1 MVYPPRPLPL
11 ELSDAPYYPGNGYPP
26 NPGEDRP
33 GLTAFGRLAKGQPL
47 GKTSTFIYR
56 SEDPDP
62 QLSSQDLLRIAGDDL
77 DACQMTITLLPPRVQ
92 VEEFAELSISVETD
106 PAATITNSEVSS
118 TDFPGDVAPMT
129 WPPLEAVIEWG
140 VKGAQARAVVDY
152 VNGVV
157 INVTASFVNVR
168 AMISQGEEAG
178 VEGTS
183 AAYLVGA
190 FIGPGWAK
198 QTSARRTVFIG
209 AVGAGVE
216 SAVFAVPKFAS
227 RVLVV
232 SQDAGAIPTVLAAFI
247 RFWQSPDG
255 QPGGKCVGSFYQSG
269 NQPVAFE
276 VPNGAAYFS
285 VYNQSADATIA
296 VIFELAL
303 S

>member
-1 MVYPPRPLPL
+1 
-11 ELSDAPYYPGNGYPP
+11 LSDELYYPGNGYPP

-33 GLTAFGRLAKGQPL
+33 GLSAFGRLAKGQPL
-47 GKTSTFIYR
+47 GKSSTFVYR
-56 SEDPDP
+56 ASDSNDP
-62 QLSSQDLLRIAGDDL
+62 QFSGQDLLRISGDDV
-77 DACQMTITLLPPRVQ
+77 DACQMTITLVPPRVQ
-92 VEEFAELSISVETD
+92 VEAFADIPIDVETS
-106 PAATITNSEVSS
+106 PQSTITNSEASS
-118 TDFPGDVAPMT
+118 DDFPGEAAPLT

-168 AMISQGEEAG
+168 AMVSQGSDVD

-183 AAYLVGA
+183 AAYLVSA
-190 FIGPGWAK
+190 FIGPGWAQ
-198 QTSARRTVFIG
+198 QTNARRTVFLG
-209 AVGAGVE
+209 SVAATTE

-232 SQDAGAIPTVLAAFI
+232 SRDNGAVPTLLAAFI

-255 QPGGKCVGSFYQSG
+255 QPGGACVGSFYQTG
-269 NQPVAFE
+269 NQPDVFE

-285 VYNQSADATIA
+285 VYNQGTATPIA
-296 VIFELAL
+296 VIFELAM